1 MTQAGQQ
8 LVNIGSAPPPFT
20 LFISS
25 VASSIIVRSAVISI
39 LKHFTSP
46 SCFMAVTILPST
58 FVPTGRPNAS
68 PSVARTEGAVKNTT
82 FLVSSTIA
90 PHTSATADFSYS
102 APTGQATMHWP
113 QFTQGVNARDTS

>member
-1 MTQAGQQ
+1 MG
-8 LVNIGSAPPPFT
+8 VVPPLFI

-25 VASSIIVRSAVISI
+25 VASSIIVRSAVISM

-68 PSVARTEGAVKNTT
+68 PRVARTEGAV
-82 FLVSSTIA
+82 
-90 PHTSATADFSYS
+90 
-102 APTGQATMHWP
+102 
-113 QFTQGVNARDTS
+113 